1 VLIAVDLVALRTSRP
16 AGLLAWFL
24 AGGLLTTI
32 TEGLAI
38 VFLLDGT
45 PLVSASH
52 RAGGWGNLIGGVA
65 ALLAAAGLRARRVR
79 RADRP
84 QPRHDGT
91 TKSPWVERAVA
102 NGGPYAFGA
111 GLVLNLFPGVFP
123 LLALRNIAALSYG
136 DDIKL
141 LLVVGLYLCTFAL
154 VEIPLVGLLLAPE
167 LVEPRV
173 QRLNRWL
180 DRNGMRV
187 AIDTLAL
194 VGFLLVIRGVVQLA
208 AA

>member
-1 VLIAVDLVALRTSRP
+1 VLIAVDLVALRTRRP
-16 AGLLAWFL
+16 TGLLAWFL

-32 TEGLAI
+32 VEGLAI

-45 PLVSASH
+45 PLASASR

-65 ALLAAAGLRARRVR
+65 ALLAAAALRARQVR

-84 QPRHDGT
+84 EPRHDGA
-91 TKSPWVERAVA
+91 TKVPWVERAVA
-102 NGGPYAFGA
+102 NSGPYAFGA
-111 GLVLNLFPGVFP
+111 GVVLNLFPGVFP

-136 DDIKL
+136 DDAKV

-167 LVEPRV
+167 RVEPRV

-187 AIDTLAL
+187 AIDALAL
-194 VGFLLVIRGVVQLA
+194 VGFLLVARGVVQFA

>member
-1 VLIAVDLVALRTSRP
+1 VLIAVDLVALRTPRP
-16 AGLLAWFL
+16 IELLAWFL

-32 TEGLAI
+32 AEGLAI

-45 PLVSASH
+45 PLASASH
-52 RAGGWGNLIGGVA
+52 RAGGWGNLIGGIA
-65 ALLAAAGLRARRVR
+65 ALLAAAALKARRVR

-84 QPRHDGT
+84 ESRHDEAT
-91 TKSPWVERAVA
+91 RVPWVERAVA
-102 NGGPYAFGA
+102 NGGRYAFGA
-111 GLVLNLFPGVFP
+111 GVVLNLFPGVFP
-123 LLALRNIAALSYG
+123 LLALRDIAALSYG
-136 DDIKL
+136 DEVKV

-187 AIDTLAL
+187 AIDALAL
-194 VGFLLVIRGVVQLA
+194 VGFLLVARGVVQLA
-208 AA
+208 AV